1 MPEFHGRFSSPIAEL
16 CAEINDGNSDRFNF
30 SFSSD
35 EKGWW
40 LLVSDL

>member
-16 CAEINDGNSDRFNF
+16 CAGINDGIFDTFYS
-30 SFSSD
+30 SFPSD

-40 LLVSDL
+40 LLFQI